1 MMATLVLMT
10 LVNLLMDVF
19 LLLFAV
25 MMVMLV
31 LGTVVTVKPDVN
43 TAKFHVRIIMLAL
56 LIDVIPSGVVSVKM

>member
-1 MMATLVLMT
+1 
-10 LVNLLMDVF
+10 
-19 LLLFAV
+19 

-56 LIDVIPSGVVSVKM
+56 LIDVIPRWVVSEKM